1 MSGHIVSILL
11 GTRRRVALTAVAAI
25 VVLAGASV
33 AAGVVGAPSVS
44 GVENRF
50 GDVTNETTTI
60 ETTVD
65 VSNPTPL
72 GLRLGGVAV
81 TYDVRMNDVRIARG
95 EKSGVAVETGNATV
109 NATTRMRNERIVP
122 WWRSHVRNGEHTVVT
137 VDPAVRSSTLD
148 RTFDAPTVTREVD
161 TDMLS
166 QFNSTETRPV
176 NASAPLVSDPVLYV
190 NETSARWGAVN
201 ESVTPLHLRFVVYN
215 PKPYP
220 VTVSRLGYDI
230 SMNDVA
236 VGDGTSESGH
246 VIPPE
251 STETIETATYVRNE
265 RIDEWW
271 VSHLERNQVTDLRID
286 FHARLDLSGQ
296 TVRVPLDAVT
306 YTETIETDF
315 FGTKPT
321 TNGTAGGDGEQS
333 DAETTPTPTEST
345 TGTATPTESDDG
357 GLLGGDTETPAEAD
371 GSTDTATATATE
383 TETETETTAPLPP
396 SSPTDD
402 ETTTDD
408 GTATTTDDGLLS
420 RLASAAAVR
429 DAS

>member
-1 MSGHIVSILL
+1 MSGQIASVLL
-11 GTRRRVALTAVAAI
+11 RSRLGVAATAVALL
-25 VVLAGASV
+25 VVLGGALV

-60 ETTVD
+60 ETTVA

-72 GLRLGGVAV
+72 GLRLGGVTV
-81 TYDVRMNDVRIARG
+81 TYDVRMNDVRIAGG

-137 VDPAVRSSTLD
+137 VDPAVRSSTLG
-148 RTFDAPTVTREVD
+148 RTFDAPNVTREVD

-176 NASAPLVSDPVLYV
+176 NADAPVVSDPVLYV

-251 STETIETATYVRNE
+251 SAETIETTTYVRND
-265 RIDEWW
+265 RLDEWW

-306 YTETIETDF
+306 YTETVETDF

-321 TNGTAGGDGEQS
+321 TNETGGEDGES
-333 DAETTPTPTEST
+333 ADAETTATPTASESAT
-345 TGTATPTESDDG
+345 TTAAPTESDDG
-357 GLLGGDTETPAEAD
+357 GLLGDGTETPADAG
-371 GSTDTATATATE
+371 GSTDTATSTPTATP
-383 TETETETTAPLPP
+383 TTVPLPP
-396 SSPTDD
+396 AS
-402 ETTTDD
+402 ETAADD

-420 RLASAAAVR
+420 RLPSAAAAVR
-429 DAS
+429 DAP